1 LRFGFWVLRGGREPQ
16 LDLSQNPK
24 LKTQNSKLEMLV
36 DTHAHLDFPEFA
48 DDFDAILHRAK
59 EAGVGRIIAIGTTLK
74 SSRKAIEFAEH
85 HPEIYAVVGIHP
97 NSVTEERGDFLPEL
111 QELAKHPKVVAIGE
125 TGLDYHYLPSK
136 LQQREVSETTFGA
149 ASTQSIEL
157 EIRDEAEKAAQA
169 VAFEQHLELAAATGK
184 SAVIHQR
191 DSWADTINILRT
203 YSASVRAVMHCF
215 SGSLAQARE
224 VVELGHFVSFT
235 GIVTFKSAS
244 DVRQAAVSVPLDRIM
259 VETDS
264 PYLAPEPHRGKRCEP
279 AFVRETAALLANIRG
294 LTLESFAERT
304 TRTAEFFFAMK

>member
-1 LRFGFWVLRGGREPQ
+1 
-16 LDLSQNPK
+16 
-24 LKTQNSKLEMLV
+24 MLV

-48 DDFDAILHRAK
+48 DDFDAILHRAG
-59 EAGVGRIIAIGTTLK
+59 EAGVGRIVTIGTTLE
-74 SSRKAIEFAEH
+74 SSRKAIEFAEE

-97 NSVTEERGDFLPEL
+97 NSVVAEREDFLAEL

-136 LQQREVSETTFGA
+136 RQQREISETTFGA

-157 EIRDEAEKAAQA
+157 EIRDEAQKAAQA

-191 DSWADTINILRT
+191 DSWAETMTILRT
-203 YSASVRAVMHCF
+203 YTGSVRAVMHCF

-235 GIVTFKSAS
+235 GIVTFKNAG
-244 DVRQAAVSVPLDRIM
+244 DVRQTAATVPLDRIM
-259 VETDS
+259 VETDA
-264 PYLAPEPHRGKRCEP
+264 PYLAPEPHRGQRCEP
-279 AFVRETAALLANIRG
+279 AFVRETAALIANIRG
-294 LTLESFAERT
+294 LTFESFAAQT
-304 TRTAEFFFAMK
+304 TRTADAFFGIM